1 MKKTILSVLLL
12 VTMLAEGKTQ
22 NHWCGAP
29 ISSSKWMETYL
40 RNRAAYPKS
49 NEILYVPLTIHLVGT
64 NDGKG
69 YVSIKKVLNAFCRL
83 NQDFAPTNIQFY
95 LAGDIQYVNNT
106 AYYNHD
112 YTYIGAS
119 IGRDHN
125 IDKTINCYWVA
136 NAGGSGVAA
145 YAFLGGNTVV
155 LGQNNVNEN
164 NTFWAHEMGHALALN
179 HTFYGWEGYDHNFAI
194 NAPDTVNYQR
204 PVELVDRSNCSEAAD
219 GFCDTAP
226 DYLEIG
232 QWQCNDSLQ
241 SAYLQNDPSGE
252 KFRSD
257 GTLIMSYAEC
267 SNRFSPEQIQAMRA
281 HVLTEKQQF
290 LYNQAPLAALDTLS
304 IESFF
309 PQKGDTIA
317 ATDVKLEWQALPG
330 ATHYYIE
337 VSRFASFPGNLTDT
351 YITNSNFLHLFT
363 LVNNRT
369 YYWRV
374 KAYNAFYF
382 CSPVSPTSTFRV
394 ATPANTTP
402 TTHLETADYFKIFPN
417 PLAAQQDLHID
428 AQLFENTKLTFR
440 LYDLAGKMLQ
450 TAQYQ
455 AIAGAQHFTF
465 TPKLLPRGVYILN
478 IIANNINKTEKI
490 IIQ

>member
-1 MKKTILSVLLL
+1 MLLAVAML
-12 VTMLAEGKTQ
+12 VEGKTQ

-29 ISSSKWMETYL
+29 ATSSKWMEAYL
-40 RNRAAYPKS
+40 KNRASYPKS
-49 NEILYVPLTIHLVGT
+49 NAILHIPITIHLIGT
-64 NDGKG
+64 DDGKG
-69 YVSIKKVLNAFCRL
+69 YVSVKQVLNAFCRL

-95 LAGDIQYVNNT
+95 LASDIRYVNNS
-106 AYYNHD
+106 AYYDHD
-112 YTYIGAS
+112 RTYIGAS
-119 IGRDHN
+119 IGRDYN
-125 IDKTINCYWVA
+125 IENTINCYWVS
-136 NAGGSGVAA
+136 NAGGDGVAA

-155 LGQNNVNEN
+155 LGQRNVNEN

-179 HTFYGWEGYDHNFAI
+179 HTFYGWEGYDHNFAV
-194 NAPDTVNYQR
+194 NAPVTVNYNR
-204 PVELVDRSNCSEAAD
+204 PVELADRSNCAEAAD

-241 SAYLQNDPSGE
+241 SNYLQRDPTGE

-267 SNRFSPEQIQAMRA
+267 SNRFSEEQIQAMRA
-281 HVLTEKQQF
+281 HILTEKQDF
-290 LYNQAPLAALDTLS
+290 IYNQAPLAALDSLS
-304 IESFF
+304 LENFS

-317 ATDVKLEWQALPG
+317 TTDVTLQWKALPG

-337 VSRFASFPGNLTDT
+337 MSRFASFPGNLTDT
-351 YITNSNFLHLFT
+351 YIINSNSIYLAN

-382 CSPVSPTSTFRV
+382 CSPMSLTSSFRV
-394 ATPANTTP
+394 VATVNTTA
-402 TTHLETADYFKIFPN
+402 TTDLEPSALFKIFPN
-417 PLAAQQDLHID
+417 PSSTQQTLHIEC
-428 AQLFENTKLTFR
+428 QSVENTALQLR
-440 LYDLAGKMLQ
+440 LFDLSGKMIQ
-450 TAQYQ
+450 SDHYEVM
-455 AIAGAQHFTF
+455 AGIQRFTLMPNYSL
-465 TPKLLPRGVYILN
+465 PKGIYILN
-478 IIANNINKTEKI
+478 IVANKVNKTEKI